1 MSDAPIELK
10 PVMKLQAPITGLK
23 KIPAGESVSY
33 GRSFIAE
40 RNVTIGIVP
49 LGYADGYWR
58 GFSNIAKMKVAG
70 SLVNVIGR
78 VCMDQ
83 LLIDVTDIPDMGLGQ
98 MVTIIDNDHSSPCG
112 AYTLAD
118 KAGTIAYEILTCI
131 HAHVNRI
138 VH

>member
-1 MSDAPIELK
+1 
-10 PVMKLQAPITGLK
+10 
-23 KIPAGESVSY
+23 
-33 GRSFIAE
+33 
-40 RNVTIGIVP
+40 
-49 LGYADGYWR
+49 
-58 GFSNIAKMKVAG
+58 MKVAG

-83 LLIDVTDIPDMGLGQ
+83 LLIDVTDVPDVGLGQ

-112 AYTLAD
+112 AYELAD